1 MNKVTSFIGKNYK
14 IILGLLFG
22 LFVLY
27 WMIFVLTP
35 SVSIS
40 GKEKSQI
47 DSLNVVIQGLHKENA
62 KLDSTIA
69 GLNKEIDAVDKQIE
83 EIKHKKT
90 TVKKE
95 YHEKINRVNTYTEPE
110 LDSFF
115 SDRY

>member
-14 IILGLLFG
+14 TLLFVALGLFL
-22 LFVLY
+22 LY
-27 WMIFVLTP
+27 WVIYVITP
-35 SVSIS
+35 SVTMSD
-40 GKEKSQI
+40 KEKSQI
-47 DSLNVVIQGLHKENA
+47 DSLNVVINNLHLENA
-62 KLDSTIA
+62 KLDSTIV
-69 GLNKEIDAVDKQIE
+69 GLNKEIEAVDKQIE
-83 EIKHKKT
+83 DIKHKKT